1 MSQGSNSVVSIFT
14 RSEPDAHHEY
24 LSVTP
29 VIPLVNLL
37 NKNGFR
43 YINSNSVV
51 TSFATH
57 TFMRGGLKV
66 ILHYFA
72 ANGRVGWELRD
83 PADQG
88 VAACGGTVGQ
98 LSGALSAW
106 LGGLQ
111 SE

>member
-1 MSQGSNSVVSIFT
+1 LSHGANAVVSIFT
-14 RSEPDAHHEY
+14 RNEPDARHEY

-43 YINSNSVV
+43 YLNSNSVV
-51 TSFATH
+51 SNFAAH
-57 TFMRGGLKV
+57 TFIRGGLKV
-66 ILHYFA
+66 VLHYFA

-83 PADQG
+83 PADQE

-98 LSGALSAW
+98 LSGALSSW
-106 LGGLQ
+106 LGGV
-111 SE
+111 